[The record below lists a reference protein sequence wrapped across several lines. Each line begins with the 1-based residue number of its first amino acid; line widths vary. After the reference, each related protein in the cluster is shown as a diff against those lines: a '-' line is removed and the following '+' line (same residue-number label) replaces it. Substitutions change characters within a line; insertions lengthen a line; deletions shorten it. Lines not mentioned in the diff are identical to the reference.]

1 VHIWF
6 EEFLKSISLDE
17 NSYTLLTELIKE
29 EFKKIDR
36 ESPIGPKHYEKIK
49 HLETKLEKIQ
59 DLFIE
64 GDFSKEDY
72 NKTKKR
78 FKNLIEELKEKEAQ
92 LAKKQEVFKLYKD
105 GLKSMENFN
114 KQYIDSDIEQKRLL
128 IGSIFPEKFQFDNKK
143 VRTADINPILLKIAS
158 INKGLKGNKKRDKS
172 KKNDLSQSVPLTIPF
187 SNSFYQNLTD
197 IYALKELLYNEGLA
211 DYNGLP
217 LIKPHQSNTLLV
229 PNGY

>member
-1 VHIWF
+1 MQIWF

-36 ESPIGPKHYEKIK
+36 ESSIGPKHFAKIK
-49 HLETKLEKIQ
+49 HLENKLEKIQ

-72 NKTKKR
+72 NKAKKR

-92 LAKKQEVFKLYKD
+92 LAKKQEIFKLYKD

-172 KKNDLSQSVPLTIPF
+172 KKIDLSQSVLKMGLEPIRALLLTGF
-187 SNSFYQNLTD
+187 
-197 IYALKELLYNEGLA
+197 
-211 DYNGLP
+211 
-217 LIKPHQSNTLLV
+217 
-229 PNGY
+229 